1 MKSSFD
7 YIIAG
12 AGASGLSLAYHLNQ
26 AGLTDKRIL
35 LVDKVPKT
43 TNDRTWC
50 FWEAGQNPFEHLL
63 YRQWYKLNFF
73 ADGVAQSLDMG
84 PYAYKMLRGIDF
96 YNFMNDWLAQQPNI
110 TRLFGEVTGVG
121 ESEAGAKIC
130 VDGNEY
136 HAQFVFNS
144 IPAPKP
150 QAASRKPHHSLLQH
164 FKGWVIETE
173 ADAFDPD
180 TATLMDFRVPQ
191 GNNGETRFVYT
202 MPFSP
207 CKALV
212 EYTVFGPSI
221 WPHETYRSELR
232 NYLSDVL
239 KLDEYQIH
247 EEETGVIPM
256 TDAPFETRPSPHV
269 INIGTAGGRTKPST
283 GYTFLR
289 IQRQAMQIAS
299 TLQRTGQP
307 QMTEN
312 SPRFKLYDSV
322 LLNVLDKQRREGARV
337 FAEMYAR
344 NPAWRIFKFL
354 DEQTSIAE
362 DLQVMG
368 NSHLLTFSRAAL
380 AVVARRNPRPLK
392 GSR

>member
-1 MKSSFD
+1 METPFD

-35 LVDKVPKT
+35 LVDKAPKT

-63 YRQWYKLNFF
+63 YRQWRKLNFY
-73 ADGVAQSLDMG
+73 AEGIAQSLNMG

-96 YNFMNDWLAQQPNI
+96 YTFMNDWLAQQPNI
-110 TRLFGEVTGVG
+110 TRLFGEVTGV
-121 ESEAGAKIC
+121 SEIDTGANVC
-130 VDGNEY
+130 VNGTEY
-136 HAQFVFNS
+136 TALFAFNS
-144 IPAPKP
+144 ILRPMQYALRNT
-150 QAASRKPHHSLLQH
+150 QHSLLQH

-173 ADAFDPD
+173 EDAFDPEA
-180 TATLMDFRVPQ
+180 ATLMDFRVPQ
-191 GNNGETRFVYT
+191 TNGATCFVYT

-207 CKALV
+207 RTALV
-212 EYTVFGPSI
+212 EYTVFGPSL
-221 WPHETYRSELR
+221 WPADEYRRELR
-232 NYLSDVL
+232 RYLSSVL

-269 INIGTAGGRTKPST
+269 VNIGTAGGRTKPST

-289 IQRQAMQIAS
+289 IQQQAMQLAS
-299 TLQRTGQP
+299 ALKHTGQP
-307 QMTEN
+307 GMIET
-312 SPRFKLYDSV
+312 PLRFKRYDST
-322 LLNVLDKQRREGARV
+322 LLNVLAKHRREGARV
-337 FAEMYAR
+337 FAELYAR

-354 DEQTSIAE
+354 DEQTSLAE
-362 DLQVMG
+362 DLQVMT
-368 NSHLLTFSRAAL
+368 STHLPTFTKAAL
-380 AVVARRNPRPLK
+380 DVVTRKLR
-392 GSR
+392 